1 MLALITSYKNIL
13 MLLNKNC
20 NYLSYNY
27 IILKL
32 TLLIIVMA
40 KHFEFLIVTLFS
52 FFLTYGLLAENTEY
66 SFNEEHINLA
76 NEIIK
81 ILENH
86 HFTKKKYISVKPE
99 ALNSFLDR
107 LDPSR
112 SIFLEKEI
120 TDFTDDD
127 LNPEINDQ
135 NASLEKAFKIF
146 GLYRSRYSERYQLQ
160 KRLLSEIEN
169 LDLRQ
174 NRKILKDRSESKRE
188 ETTEDLKVLWE
199 DLLINDVIQLNL
211 NGNDLNETGIKLTK
225 RIDNQFNFFERT
237 TSDDV
242 VDLYINSIALS
253 YGPHTTYMSPKR
265 TEDFDID
272 MSLSLEG
279 IGALLSTDG
288 LYTTIS
294 SLVPGGPAEKSDKLK
309 PNDRIVGVA
318 QETEDEVTDVI
329 GWRIDDV
336 VQLIRG
342 PKDTEVKLEI
352 IPSTSLDESQTK
364 IITLTRNV
372 VKLEDQAAEKRI
384 INIKNADSEIK
395 LGVVELPAFY
405 MDFNAYQNREYDFRS
420 SSKDVKNLIRTMKD
434 NDIDGLIIDLR
445 NNGGGSLLEAN
456 ALAQLFLGAGPKVQV
471 KTSSGSIHGL
481 GERRG
486 FQFYDGPL
494 AILVNRFSASASEI
508 LAGAIQDYERGLIL
522 GTDTFGKGT
531 VQRVQSLSLGQIK
544 FTESKFYRVSGKSTQ
559 NKGIS
564 PDIYLPSPIDTEEIG
579 ENKLPGALEYDSI
592 ARTKVRDF
600 NRIIASTDLLTSEHV
615 ERINKSVLFQHLE
628 KMKTWRKIQQ
638 DEKYLDLNIDKRRA
652 SKENAE
658 AELLVMENDF
668 RKKIGLNTFESYQA
682 FLDREEAEEEP
693 DIDEEILLEAANVL
707 SDFIKYS
714 YKPVVSMNKRGKN

>member
-1 MLALITSYKNIL
+1 MTRLIKF
-13 MLLNKNC
+13 LLLLFC
-20 NYLSYNY
+20 SQLLLS
-27 IILKL
+27 
-32 TLLIIVMA
+32 
-40 KHFEFLIVTLFS
+40 
-52 FFLTYGLLAENTEY
+52 GLLAETEEY
-66 SFNEEHINLA
+66 FFNDDHVKLT
-76 NEIIK
+76 NEIIE
-81 ILENH
+81 ILEKH
-86 HFTKKKYISVKPE
+86 HFTKKKYLSIKTE
-99 ALNSFLDR
+99 ALDSFLDR

-112 SIFLEKEI
+112 SVFLEKEVNS
-120 TDFTDDD
+120 FAAND
-127 LNPEINDQ
+127 LNAEINDQ
-135 NASLEKAFKIF
+135 HASLEQAFKIF
-146 GLYRSRYSERYQLQ
+146 ELYRSRYVERYQLQ
-160 KRLLSEIEN
+160 KSLLSEIET

-174 NRKILKDRSESKRE
+174 NRKILKDRTESDRK
-188 ETTEDLKVLWE
+188 ETIEDLERLWE

-211 NGNDLNETGIKLTK
+211 SGNDLNETKNKLTK

-237 TSDDV
+237 KSEDV
-242 VDLYINSIALS
+242 IDLYINSIALT

-279 IGALLSTDG
+279 IGALLSNDG

-294 SLVPGGPAEKSDKLK
+294 SLVPGGPAEKSNKLK

-318 QETEDEVTDVI
+318 QETEDVITDVI

-342 PKDTEVKLEI
+342 PKNTEVKLEV
-352 IPSTSLDESQTK
+352 IPATSLDESQTK
-364 IITLTRNV
+364 IITLTRNFI
-372 VKLEDQAAEKRI
+372 KLEDQAAQKRI
-384 INIKNADSEIK
+384 INIKKSDSEYK

-405 MDFNAYQNREYDFRS
+405 MDFDAYQKREYDFRS
-420 SSKDVKNLIRTMKD
+420 SSKDVKDLIRAMKN

-456 ALAQLFLGAGPKVQV
+456 ALAHLFLGAGTKVQV

-531 VQRVQSLSLGQIK
+531 VQRVQALSSGQIK

-559 NKGIS
+559 SKGIS
-564 PDIYLPSPIDTEEIG
+564 PDIYLPSPINTEEFG

-592 ARTKVRDF
+592 AKTRVRDF
-600 NRIIASTDLLTSEHV
+600 NRLNTSTSLLSSEHEV
-615 ERINKSVLFQHLE
+615 RVNDSVLFKHHKKL
-628 KMKTWRKIQQ
+628 KAWRKAQQ
-638 DEKYLDLNIDKRRA
+638 EEKFLELNIDNRKTE
-652 SKENAE
+652 KENKE
-658 AELLVMENDF
+658 AELLTMENDL
-668 RKKIGLNTFESYQA
+668 RKEIGLNTFESYQA
-682 FLDREEAEEEP
+682 FLDREEIKEEP
-693 DIDEEILLEAANVL
+693 DIDEEILLEAANIL
-707 SDFIKYS
+707 SDFIEYS
-714 YKPVVSMNKRGKN
+714 YKPVISMNKAG

>member
-1 MLALITSYKNIL
+1 MTR
-13 MLLNKNC
+13 C
-20 NYLSYNY
+20 
-27 IILKL
+27 
-32 TLLIIVMA
+32 
-40 KHFEFLIVTLFS
+40 FEFLIVTLFS
-52 FFLTYGLLAENTEY
+52 FILSYGLLAENTEY
-66 SFNEEHINLA
+66 SFNEEHVKLT

-81 ILENH
+81 ILENY
-86 HFTKKKYISVKPE
+86 HFTKKKYISIKQE
-99 ALNSFLDR
+99 ALKSFLDR

-120 TDFTDDD
+120 NEFTDDVLD
-127 LNPEINDQ
+127 PEINDQ

-146 GLYRSRYSERYQLQ
+146 GVYRSRYIERYQFQ
-160 KRLLSEIEN
+160 KRLLSEIDN

-174 NRKILKDRSESKRE
+174 NRKVLKDRSESRRK
-188 ETTEDLKVLWE
+188 ETTEDLKLLWE

-237 TSDDV
+237 TSEDV
-242 VDLYINSIALS
+242 IDLYINSIALS
-253 YGPHTTYMSPKR
+253 YGPHTSYMSPKR

-318 QETEDEVTDVI
+318 QEKEDEITDVV

-364 IITLTRNV
+364 IVTLTRNV

-384 INIKNADSEIK
+384 INIKNANSEIK

-405 MDFNAYQNREYDFRS
+405 MDFNAYENREYDFRS
-420 SSKDVKNLIRTMKD
+420 SSKDVKNLIITMKD

-508 LAGAIQDYERGLIL
+508 VAGAIQDYERGLIL

-592 ARTKVRDF
+592 AKTKVRDF
-600 NRIIASTDLLTSEHV
+600 NRIIASTDLLTSKHV

-628 KMKTWRKIQQ
+628 KMKTWRKMQQ
-638 DEKYLDLNIDKRRA
+638 DEKYLDLNIDNRRA

-658 AELLVMENDF
+658 AELLAMENNF

-693 DIDEEILLEAANVL
+693 DIDDEILLEAANVL

-714 YKPVVSMNKRGKN
+714 YKPVVSMSKTG

>member
-1 MLALITSYKNIL
+1 M
-13 MLLNKNC
+13 
-20 NYLSYNY
+20 
-27 IILKL
+27 
-32 TLLIIVMA
+32 
-40 KHFEFLIVTLFS
+40 
-52 FFLTYGLLAENTEY
+52 
-66 SFNEEHINLA
+66 
-76 NEIIK
+76 
-81 ILENH
+81 
-86 HFTKKKYISVKPE
+86 
-99 ALNSFLDR
+99 NSFLDR

-120 TDFTDDD
+120 TDFTDDGLD
-127 LNPEINDQ
+127 PEINDQ

-174 NRKILKDRSESKRE
+174 NRKILKDRSESKRK
-188 ETTEDLKVLWE
+188 ETIEDLKVLWE
-199 DLLINDVIQLNL
+199 DLLVNDVIQLNL

-420 SSKDVKNLIRTMKD
+420 SSKDVKKLIRTMKD

-592 ARTKVRDF
+592 AKTKVRDF

-714 YKPVVSMNKRGKN
+714 YKPVVSMNKTG

>member
-1 MLALITSYKNIL
+1 MTRLIKF
-13 MLLNKNC
+13 LLLLFC
-20 NYLSYNY
+20 SQLLLS
-27 IILKL
+27 
-32 TLLIIVMA
+32 
-40 KHFEFLIVTLFS
+40 
-52 FFLTYGLLAENTEY
+52 GLLAETEEY
-66 SFNEEHINLA
+66 FFNDDHVKLT
-76 NEIIK
+76 NEIIE
-81 ILENH
+81 ILEKH
-86 HFTKKKYISVKPE
+86 HFTKKKYLSIKTE
-99 ALNSFLDR
+99 ALDSFLDR

-112 SIFLEKEI
+112 SVFLEKEVNS
-120 TDFTDDD
+120 FAAND
-127 LNPEINDQ
+127 LNAEINDQ
-135 NASLEKAFKIF
+135 HASLEQAFKIF
-146 GLYRSRYSERYQLQ
+146 ELYRSRYVERYQLQ
-160 KRLLSEIEN
+160 KSLLSEIET

-174 NRKILKDRSESKRE
+174 NRKILKDRTESDRK
-188 ETTEDLKVLWE
+188 ETIEDLKRLWE

-211 NGNDLNETGIKLTK
+211 SGNDLNETKNKLTK

-237 TSDDV
+237 KSEDV
-242 VDLYINSIALS
+242 IDLYINSIALT

-279 IGALLSTDG
+279 IGALLSNDG
-288 LYTTIS
+288 LYTTIA
-294 SLVPGGPAEKSDKLK
+294 SLVPGGPAEKSNKLK

-318 QETEDEVTDVI
+318 QETEDVITDVI

-342 PKDTEVKLEI
+342 PKNTEVKLEV
-352 IPSTSLDESQTK
+352 IPATSLDESQTK
-364 IITLTRNV
+364 IITLTRNF
-372 VKLEDQAAEKRI
+372 VKLEDQAAQKRI
-384 INIKNADSEIK
+384 INIKKSDSEYK

-405 MDFNAYQNREYDFRS
+405 MDFDAYQRREYDFRS
-420 SSKDVKNLIRTMKD
+420 SSKDVKDLIRGMKN

-456 ALAQLFLGAGPKVQV
+456 ALAHLFLGAGTKVQV

-531 VQRVQSLSLGQIK
+531 VQRVQALSSGQIK

-559 NKGIS
+559 SKGIS
-564 PDIYLPSPIDTEEIG
+564 PDIYLPSPINTEEFG

-592 ARTKVRDF
+592 AKTRVRDF
-600 NRIIASTDLLTSEHV
+600 NRLNTSTSLLSSEHEV
-615 ERINKSVLFQHLE
+615 RVNNSVLFKHHKKL
-628 KMKTWRKIQQ
+628 KAWRKAQQ
-638 DEKYLDLNIDKRRA
+638 EEKFLELNIDNRKTE
-652 SKENAE
+652 KENKE
-658 AELLVMENDF
+658 SELLTMENDL

-682 FLDREEAEEEP
+682 FLDREEIKEEP
-693 DIDEEILLEAANVL
+693 DIDEEILLEAANIL
-707 SDFIKYS
+707 SDFIEYS
-714 YKPVVSMNKRGKN
+714 YKPVISMNKAG

>member
-1 MLALITSYKNIL
+1 MTRLIKF
-13 MLLNKNC
+13 LLLLFC
-20 NYLSYNY
+20 SQLLLS
-27 IILKL
+27 
-32 TLLIIVMA
+32 
-40 KHFEFLIVTLFS
+40 
-52 FFLTYGLLAENTEY
+52 GLLAETEEY
-66 SFNEEHINLA
+66 FFNDDHVKLT
-76 NEIIK
+76 NEIIE
-81 ILENH
+81 ILEKH
-86 HFTKKKYISVKPE
+86 HFTKKKYLSIKTE
-99 ALNSFLDR
+99 ALDSFLDR

-112 SIFLEKEI
+112 SVFLEKEVNS
-120 TDFTDDD
+120 FAAND
-127 LNPEINDQ
+127 LNAEINDQ
-135 NASLEKAFKIF
+135 HASLEQAFKIF
-146 GLYRSRYSERYQLQ
+146 ELYRSRYVERYQLQ
-160 KRLLSEIEN
+160 KSLLSEIET

-174 NRKILKDRSESKRE
+174 NRKILKDRTESDRK
-188 ETTEDLKVLWE
+188 ETIEDLKRLWE

-211 NGNDLNETGIKLTK
+211 SGNDLNETKNKLTK

-237 TSDDV
+237 KSEDV
-242 VDLYINSIALS
+242 IDLYINSIALT

-279 IGALLSTDG
+279 IGALLSNDG

-294 SLVPGGPAEKSDKLK
+294 SLVPGGPAEKSNKLK

-318 QETEDEVTDVI
+318 QETEDVITDVI

-342 PKDTEVKLEI
+342 PKNTEVKLEV
-352 IPSTSLDESQTK
+352 IPATSLDESQTK
-364 IITLTRNV
+364 IITLTRNFI
-372 VKLEDQAAEKRI
+372 KLEDQAAQKRI
-384 INIKNADSEIK
+384 INIKKSDSEYK

-405 MDFNAYQNREYDFRS
+405 MDFDAYQRREYDFRS
-420 SSKDVKNLIRTMKD
+420 SSKDVKDLIRGMKN

-456 ALAQLFLGAGPKVQV
+456 ALAHLFLGAGTKVQV

-531 VQRVQSLSLGQIK
+531 VQRVQALSSGQIK

-559 NKGIS
+559 SKGIS
-564 PDIYLPSPIDTEEIG
+564 PDIYLPSPINTEEFG

-592 ARTKVRDF
+592 AKTRVRDF
-600 NRIIASTDLLTSEHV
+600 NRLNTSTSLLSSEHEIRV
-615 ERINKSVLFQHLE
+615 NDSVLFKHHKKL
-628 KMKTWRKIQQ
+628 KAWRKAQQ
-638 DEKYLDLNIDKRRA
+638 EEKFLELNIDNRKTE
-652 SKENAE
+652 KENKE
-658 AELLVMENDF
+658 SELLTMENDL

-682 FLDREEAEEEP
+682 FLDREEIKEEP
-693 DIDEEILLEAANVL
+693 DIDEEILLEAANIL
-707 SDFIKYS
+707 SDFIEYS
-714 YKPVVSMNKRGKN
+714 YKPVISMNKAG

>member
-1 MLALITSYKNIL
+1 MTRLIKF
-13 MLLNKNC
+13 LLLLC
-20 NYLSYNY
+20 CSQLLLS
-27 IILKL
+27 
-32 TLLIIVMA
+32 
-40 KHFEFLIVTLFS
+40 
-52 FFLTYGLLAENTEY
+52 GLLAETEEY
-66 SFNEEHINLA
+66 VFNDDHVKLT
-76 NEIIK
+76 NEIIE
-81 ILENH
+81 ILEKH
-86 HFTKKKYISVKPE
+86 HFTKKKYLSIKTE

-112 SIFLEKEI
+112 SVFLEKEVNSFA
-120 TDFTDDD
+120 TKD
-127 LNPEINDQ
+127 LDAEINDQ
-135 NASLEKAFKIF
+135 HASLEQAFKIF
-146 GLYRSRYSERYQLQ
+146 ELYRSRYLERYQLQ
-160 KRLLSEIEN
+160 KSLLSEIET

-174 NRKILKDRSESKRE
+174 NRKILKDRTESDRK
-188 ETTEDLKVLWE
+188 ETIEDLMRLWE

-211 NGNDLNETGIKLTK
+211 SGNDLNETKNKLTK

-237 TSDDV
+237 KSEDV
-242 VDLYINSIALS
+242 IDLYINSIALT

-279 IGALLSTDG
+279 IGALLSNDG
-288 LYTTIS
+288 LYTTIA
-294 SLVPGGPAEKSDKLK
+294 SLVPGGPAEKSNKLK

-318 QETEDEVTDVI
+318 QETEDVITDVI

-342 PKDTEVKLEI
+342 PKNTEVKLEV
-352 IPSTSLDESQTK
+352 IPATSLDETQTK
-364 IITLTRNV
+364 IITLTRNF
-372 VKLEDQAAEKRI
+372 VKLEDQAAQKRI
-384 INIKNADSEIK
+384 INIKKSDSEYK

-405 MDFNAYQNREYDFRS
+405 MDFDAYQKREYDFKS
-420 SSKDVKNLIRTMKD
+420 SSKDVKDLIRAMKN

-456 ALAQLFLGAGPKVQV
+456 ALAHLFLGAGTKVQV

-531 VQRVQSLSLGQIK
+531 VQRVQTLSSGQIK

-559 NKGIS
+559 SKGIS
-564 PDIYLPSPIDTEEIG
+564 PDIYLPSPINTEEFG

-592 ARTKVRDF
+592 AKTRVRDF
-600 NRIIASTDLLTSEHV
+600 NRLNTSTSLLSSEHEV
-615 ERINKSVLFQHLE
+615 RVNDSVLFKHHKKL
-628 KMKTWRKIQQ
+628 KAWRKAQQ
-638 DEKYLDLNIDKRRA
+638 EEKFLELNIDNRKTE
-652 SKENAE
+652 KEKKE
-658 AELLVMENDF
+658 AELLTMENDL
-668 RKKIGLNTFESYQA
+668 RKEIGLNTFESYQA
-682 FLDREEAEEEP
+682 FLDREELKEEP
-693 DIDEEILLEAANVL
+693 DIDEEILLEAANIL
-707 SDFIKYS
+707 SDFIEFS
-714 YKPVVSMNKRGKN
+714 YKPVISMNKTG

>member
-1 MLALITSYKNIL
+1 MTRRFK
-13 MLLNKNC
+13 
-20 NYLSYNY
+20 
-27 IILKL
+27 
-32 TLLIIVMA
+32 
-40 KHFEFLIVTLFS
+40 FLIAILSSLFLS
-52 FFLTYGLLAENTEY
+52 YGLLAENTEY
-66 SFNEEHINLA
+66 SFNDEHIKLA
-76 NEIIK
+76 NEIIE

-86 HFTKKKYISVKPE
+86 HFTKKKYVSIKPE
-99 ALNSFLDR
+99 ALDSFLDR

-112 SIFLEKEI
+112 SIFLEQ
-120 TDFTDDD
+120 
-127 LNPEINDQ
+127 EINDFSDDLDPVINDQ
-135 NASLEKAFKIF
+135 SASLEKAFNIF
-146 GLYRSRYSERYQLQ
+146 GLYRSRYSERYHLQ
-160 KRLLSEIEN
+160 KSLLSEIEN

-174 NRKILKDRSESKRE
+174 NRKILKDRSESKRK

-318 QETEDEVTDVI
+318 QETEDEITDVI

-342 PKDTEVKLEI
+342 PKDTEVKLEV

-384 INIKNADSEIK
+384 INIKNADSEFK

-405 MDFNAYQNREYDFRS
+405 MDFNAYQRREYDFRS
-420 SSKDVKNLIRTMKD
+420 SSKDVKNLIRTMKN

-508 LAGAIQDYERGLIL
+508 LAGAIQDYERGLVL

-592 ARTKVRDF
+592 AKTKVRDF
-600 NRIIASTDLLTSEHV
+600 NRIIASTDLLTSEHA
-615 ERINKSVLFQHLE
+615 ERINKSGLFKHLE

-638 DEKYLDLNIDKRRA
+638 DEKYLDLNIDNRRA

-658 AELLVMENDF
+658 AELLAMENDF

-693 DIDEEILLEAANVL
+693 DIEEEILLEAANVL

-714 YKPVVSMNKRGKN
+714 YKPVISLSKTG

>member
-1 MLALITSYKNIL
+1 MTRLIKY
-13 MLLNKNC
+13 LLLLC
-20 NYLSYNY
+20 CSQLLLS
-27 IILKL
+27 
-32 TLLIIVMA
+32 
-40 KHFEFLIVTLFS
+40 
-52 FFLTYGLLAENTEY
+52 GLLAETEEY
-66 SFNEEHINLA
+66 VFNDDHVKLT
-76 NEIIK
+76 NEIIE
-81 ILENH
+81 ILEKH
-86 HFTKKKYISVKPE
+86 HFTKKKYLSIKTE

-112 SIFLEKEI
+112 SVFLEKEVNSFA
-120 TDFTDDD
+120 TKD
-127 LNPEINDQ
+127 LEAEINDQ
-135 NASLEKAFKIF
+135 HASLEQAFKIF
-146 GLYRSRYSERYQLQ
+146 ELYRSRYVERYQLQ
-160 KRLLSEIEN
+160 KSLLSEIET

-174 NRKILKDRSESKRE
+174 NRKILKDRTESDRK
-188 ETTEDLKVLWE
+188 ETIEDLMRLWE

-211 NGNDLNETGIKLTK
+211 SGNDLNETKNKLTK

-237 TSDDV
+237 KSEDV
-242 VDLYINSIALS
+242 IGLYINSIALT

-279 IGALLSTDG
+279 IGALLSNDG

-294 SLVPGGPAEKSDKLK
+294 SLIPGGPAEKSNKLK

-318 QETEDEVTDVI
+318 QETEDVITDVI

-342 PKDTEVKLEI
+342 PKNTEVKLEV
-352 IPSTSLDESQTK
+352 IPATSLDETQTK
-364 IITLTRNV
+364 IITLTRNF
-372 VKLEDQAAEKRI
+372 VKLEDQAAQKRI
-384 INIKNADSEIK
+384 INIKKSDSEYK

-405 MDFNAYQNREYDFRS
+405 MDFDAYQKREYDFKS
-420 SSKDVKNLIRTMKD
+420 SSKDVKDLIRAMKN

-456 ALAQLFLGAGPKVQV
+456 ALAHLFLGAGTKVQV

-531 VQRVQSLSLGQIK
+531 VQRVQTLSSGQIK

-559 NKGIS
+559 SKGIS
-564 PDIYLPSPIDTEEIG
+564 PDIYLPSPINTEEFG

-592 ARTKVRDF
+592 AKTRVRDF
-600 NRIIASTDLLTSEHV
+600 NRLNTSTSLLSSEH
-615 ERINKSVLFQHLE
+615 EIRINDSVLFKHHKKL
-628 KMKTWRKIQQ
+628 KAWRKAQQ
-638 DEKYLDLNIDKRRA
+638 EEKFLELNIDNRKTE
-652 SKENAE
+652 KENKE
-658 AELLVMENDF
+658 AELLTMENDL
-668 RKKIGLNTFESYQA
+668 RKEIGLNTFESYQA
-682 FLDREEAEEEP
+682 FLDREELKEEP
-693 DIDEEILLEAANVL
+693 DIDEEILLEAANIL
-707 SDFIKYS
+707 SDFIEFS
-714 YKPVVSMNKRGKN
+714 YKPVISMNKTG

>member
-1 MLALITSYKNIL
+1 MTRLIKF
-13 MLLNKNC
+13 LLLLFC
-20 NYLSYNY
+20 SQLLLS
-27 IILKL
+27 
-32 TLLIIVMA
+32 
-40 KHFEFLIVTLFS
+40 
-52 FFLTYGLLAENTEY
+52 GLLAETEEY
-66 SFNEEHINLA
+66 VFNDDHVKLT
-76 NEIIK
+76 NEIIE
-81 ILENH
+81 ILEKH
-86 HFTKKKYISVKPE
+86 HFTKKKYLSIKTE
-99 ALNSFLDR
+99 ALDSFLDR

-112 SIFLEKEI
+112 SVFLEKEVNS
-120 TDFTDDD
+120 FAAND
-127 LNPEINDQ
+127 LDTEINDQ
-135 NASLEKAFKIF
+135 HASLEQAFKIF
-146 GLYRSRYSERYQLQ
+146 ELYRSRYVERYQLQ
-160 KRLLSEIEN
+160 KSLLSEIET

-174 NRKILKDRSESKRE
+174 NRKILKDRAESDRK
-188 ETTEDLKVLWE
+188 ETIEDLERLWE

-211 NGNDLNETGIKLTK
+211 SGNDLNETKNKLTK

-237 TSDDV
+237 KSEDV
-242 VDLYINSIALS
+242 IDLYINSIALTF
-253 YGPHTTYMSPKR
+253 GPHTTYMSPKR

-279 IGALLSTDG
+279 IGALLSNDG

-294 SLVPGGPAEKSDKLK
+294 SLVPGGPAEKSNKLK

-318 QETEDEVTDVI
+318 QETEDVITDVI

-342 PKDTEVKLEI
+342 PKNTEVKLEV
-352 IPSTSLDESQTK
+352 IPATSLDESQTK
-364 IITLTRNV
+364 IITLTRNFI
-372 VKLEDQAAEKRI
+372 KLEDQAAQKRI
-384 INIKNADSEIK
+384 INIKKSDSEYK

-405 MDFNAYQNREYDFRS
+405 MDFDAYQRREYDFRS
-420 SSKDVKNLIRTMKD
+420 SSKDVKDLIRGMKN

-456 ALAQLFLGAGPKVQV
+456 ALAHLFLGAGTKVQV

-531 VQRVQSLSLGQIK
+531 VQRVQALSSGQIK

-559 NKGIS
+559 SKGIS
-564 PDIYLPSPIDTEEIG
+564 PDIYLPSPINTEEFG

-592 ARTKVRDF
+592 AETRVRDF
-600 NRIIASTDLLTSEHV
+600 NRLNTSTSLLSSEHEV
-615 ERINKSVLFQHLE
+615 RVNDSVLFKHHKKL
-628 KMKTWRKIQQ
+628 KAWRKTQQ
-638 DEKYLDLNIDKRRA
+638 EEKYLVLDLEIRKA
-652 SKENAE
+652 KKENTE
-658 AELLVMENDF
+658 AELLTMENDL

-682 FLDREEAEEEP
+682 FLDREEIKEEP
-693 DIDEEILLEAANVL
+693 DIDEEILLEAANIL

-714 YKPVVSMNKRGKN
+714 YKPVISMNKAG

>member
-1 MLALITSYKNIL
+1 MTRRFK
-13 MLLNKNC
+13 
-20 NYLSYNY
+20 
-27 IILKL
+27 
-32 TLLIIVMA
+32 
-40 KHFEFLIVTLFS
+40 FLIAILSSLFLS
-52 FFLTYGLLAENTEY
+52 YGLLAENTEY
-66 SFNEEHINLA
+66 SFNDEHIKLA
-76 NEIIK
+76 NEIIE

-86 HFTKKKYISVKPE
+86 HFTKKKYVSIKPE
-99 ALNSFLDR
+99 ALDSFLDR

-112 SIFLEKEI
+112 SIFLEQ
-120 TDFTDDD
+120 
-127 LNPEINDQ
+127 EINDFSDDLDPAINDQ
-135 NASLEKAFKIF
+135 SASLDKAFNIF
-146 GLYRSRYSERYQLQ
+146 GLYRSRYSERYHLQ
-160 KRLLSEIEN
+160 KSLLSKIEN

-174 NRKILKDRSESKRE
+174 NRKILKDRSESKRK
-188 ETTEDLKVLWE
+188 ETAEDLKVLWE

-318 QETEDEVTDVI
+318 QETEDEITDVI

-342 PKDTEVKLEI
+342 PKDTEVKLEV

-384 INIKNADSEIK
+384 INIKNADSEFK

-405 MDFNAYQNREYDFRS
+405 MDFNAYQRREYDFRS
-420 SSKDVKNLIRTMKD
+420 SSKDVKNLIRTMKN

-508 LAGAIQDYERGLIL
+508 LAGAIQDYERGLVL

-592 ARTKVRDF
+592 AKTKVRDF
-600 NRIIASTDLLTSEHV
+600 NRIIASTDLLTSEHA
-615 ERINKSVLFQHLE
+615 ERINKSGLFKHLE

-638 DEKYLDLNIDKRRA
+638 DEKYLDLNIDNRRA

-658 AELLVMENDF
+658 AELLAMENDF

-693 DIDEEILLEAANVL
+693 DIEEEILLEAANVL

-714 YKPVVSMNKRGKN
+714 YKPVISLSKTG

>member
-1 MLALITSYKNIL
+1 MTRLIKF
-13 MLLNKNC
+13 LLLLFC
-20 NYLSYNY
+20 SQLLLS
-27 IILKL
+27 
-32 TLLIIVMA
+32 
-40 KHFEFLIVTLFS
+40 
-52 FFLTYGLLAENTEY
+52 GLLAETEEY
-66 SFNEEHINLA
+66 VFNDDHVKLT
-76 NEIIK
+76 NEIIE
-81 ILENH
+81 ILEKH
-86 HFTKKKYISVKPE
+86 HFTKKKYLSIKTE
-99 ALNSFLDR
+99 ALDSFLDR

-112 SIFLEKEI
+112 SVFLEKEVNS
-120 TDFTDDD
+120 FAAND
-127 LNPEINDQ
+127 LDTEINDQ
-135 NASLEKAFKIF
+135 HASLEQAFKIF
-146 GLYRSRYSERYQLQ
+146 ELYRSRYVERYQLQ
-160 KRLLSEIEN
+160 KSLLSEIET

-174 NRKILKDRSESKRE
+174 NRKILKDRAESDRK
-188 ETTEDLKVLWE
+188 ETIEDLERLWE

-211 NGNDLNETGIKLTK
+211 SGNDLNETKNKLTK

-237 TSDDV
+237 KSEDV
-242 VDLYINSIALS
+242 IDLYINSIALTF
-253 YGPHTTYMSPKR
+253 GPHTTYMSPKR

-279 IGALLSTDG
+279 IGALLSNDG

-294 SLVPGGPAEKSDKLK
+294 SLVPGGPAEKSNKLK

-318 QETEDEVTDVI
+318 QETEDVITDVI

-342 PKDTEVKLEI
+342 PKNTEVKLEV
-352 IPSTSLDESQTK
+352 IPATSLDESQTK
-364 IITLTRNV
+364 IITLTRNF
-372 VKLEDQAAEKRI
+372 VKLEDQAAQKRI
-384 INIKNADSEIK
+384 INIKKSDSEYK

-405 MDFNAYQNREYDFRS
+405 MDFDAYQRREYDFRS
-420 SSKDVKNLIRTMKD
+420 SSKDVKDLIRGMKN

-456 ALAQLFLGAGPKVQV
+456 ALAHLFLGAGTKVQV

-531 VQRVQSLSLGQIK
+531 VQRVQALSSGQIK

-559 NKGIS
+559 SKGIS
-564 PDIYLPSPIDTEEIG
+564 PDIYLPSPINTEEFG

-592 ARTKVRDF
+592 AETRVRDF
-600 NRIIASTDLLTSEHV
+600 NRLNTSTSLLSSEHEIRV
-615 ERINKSVLFQHLE
+615 NDSLLFKHHKKL
-628 KMKTWRKIQQ
+628 KAWRKTKQE
-638 DEKYLDLNIDKRRA
+638 EKYLVLDLEIRKA
-652 SKENAE
+652 KKENTE
-658 AELLVMENDF
+658 AELLTMENDL

-682 FLDREEAEEEP
+682 FLDREEIKEEP
-693 DIDEEILLEAANVL
+693 DIDEEILLEAANIL

-714 YKPVVSMNKRGKN
+714 YKPVISMNKAG

>member
-1 MLALITSYKNIL
+1 MKRRF
-13 MLLNKNC
+13 K
-20 NYLSYNY
+20 
-27 IILKL
+27 
-32 TLLIIVMA
+32 
-40 KHFEFLIVTLFS
+40 FLIAILSSLFLS
-52 FFLTYGLLAENTEY
+52 YGLLAENTEY
-66 SFNEEHINLA
+66 SFNDEHIKLA
-76 NEIIK
+76 NEIIE

-86 HFTKKKYISVKPE
+86 HFTKKKYVSIKPE
-99 ALNSFLDR
+99 ALDSFLDR

-112 SIFLEKEI
+112 SIFLEQ
-120 TDFTDDD
+120 
-127 LNPEINDQ
+127 EINDFSDDLDPAINDQ
-135 NASLEKAFKIF
+135 SASLDKAFNIF
-146 GLYRSRYSERYQLQ
+146 GLYRSRYSERYHLQ
-160 KRLLSEIEN
+160 KSLLSEIEN

-174 NRKILKDRSESKRE
+174 NRKILKDRSESKRK
-188 ETTEDLKVLWE
+188 ETAEDLKVLWE

-318 QETEDEVTDVI
+318 QETEDEITDVI

-342 PKDTEVKLEI
+342 PKDTEVKLEV

-384 INIKNADSEIK
+384 INIKNADSEFK

-405 MDFNAYQNREYDFRS
+405 MDFNAYQRREYDFRS
-420 SSKDVKNLIRTMKD
+420 SSKDVKNLIRTMKN

-508 LAGAIQDYERGLIL
+508 LAGAIQDYERGLVL

-592 ARTKVRDF
+592 AKTKVRDF
-600 NRIIASTDLLTSEHV
+600 NRIIASTDLLTSEHA
-615 ERINKSVLFQHLE
+615 ERINKSGLFKHLE

-638 DEKYLDLNIDKRRA
+638 DEKYLDLNIDNRRA

-658 AELLVMENDF
+658 AELLAMENDF

-693 DIDEEILLEAANVL
+693 DIEEEILLEAANVL

-714 YKPVVSMNKRGKN
+714 YKPVISLSKTG

>member
-1 MLALITSYKNIL
+1 MTRLIKY
-13 MLLNKNC
+13 LLLLC
-20 NYLSYNY
+20 CSQLLLS
-27 IILKL
+27 
-32 TLLIIVMA
+32 
-40 KHFEFLIVTLFS
+40 
-52 FFLTYGLLAENTEY
+52 GLLAETEEY
-66 SFNEEHINLA
+66 VFNDDHVKLT
-76 NEIIK
+76 NEIIE
-81 ILENH
+81 ILEKH
-86 HFTKKKYISVKPE
+86 HFTKKKYLSIKTE

-112 SIFLEKEI
+112 SVFLEKEVNSFA
-120 TDFTDDD
+120 TKD
-127 LNPEINDQ
+127 LEAEINDQ
-135 NASLEKAFKIF
+135 HASLEQAFKIF
-146 GLYRSRYSERYQLQ
+146 ELYRSRYLERYQLQ
-160 KRLLSEIEN
+160 KSLLSEIET

-174 NRKILKDRSESKRE
+174 NRKILKDRTESDRK
-188 ETTEDLKVLWE
+188 ETIEDLMRLWE

-211 NGNDLNETGIKLTK
+211 SGNDLNETKNKLTK

-237 TSDDV
+237 KSEDV
-242 VDLYINSIALS
+242 IDLYINSIALT

-279 IGALLSTDG
+279 IGALLSNDG
-288 LYTTIS
+288 LYTTIA
-294 SLVPGGPAEKSDKLK
+294 SLVPGGPAEKSNKLK

-318 QETEDEVTDVI
+318 QETEDVITDVI

-342 PKDTEVKLEI
+342 PKNTEVKLEV
-352 IPSTSLDESQTK
+352 IPATSLDETQTK
-364 IITLTRNV
+364 IITLTRNF
-372 VKLEDQAAEKRI
+372 VKLEDQAAQKRI
-384 INIKNADSEIK
+384 INIKKSDSEYK

-405 MDFNAYQNREYDFRS
+405 MDFDAYQKREYDFKS
-420 SSKDVKNLIRTMKD
+420 SSKDVKDLIRAMKN

-456 ALAQLFLGAGPKVQV
+456 ALAHLFLGAGTKVQV

-531 VQRVQSLSLGQIK
+531 VQRVQTLSSGQIK

-559 NKGIS
+559 SKGIS
-564 PDIYLPSPIDTEEIG
+564 PDIYLPSPINTEEFG

-592 ARTKVRDF
+592 AKTRVRDF
-600 NRIIASTDLLTSEHV
+600 NRLNTSTSLLSSEHEIRV
-615 ERINKSVLFQHLE
+615 NDSVLFKHHKKL
-628 KMKTWRKIQQ
+628 KAWRKAQQ
-638 DEKYLDLNIDKRRA
+638 EEKFLELNIDNRKTD
-652 SKENAE
+652 KENKE
-658 AELLVMENDF
+658 AELLTMENDL
-668 RKKIGLNTFESYQA
+668 RKEIGLNTFESYQA
-682 FLDREEAEEEP
+682 FLDREELKEEP
-693 DIDEEILLEAANVL
+693 DIDEEILLEAANIL
-707 SDFIKYS
+707 SDFIEFS
-714 YKPVVSMNKRGKN
+714 YKPVISMNKTG

>member
-1 MLALITSYKNIL
+1 MTRLIKF
-13 MLLNKNC
+13 LLLLC
-20 NYLSYNY
+20 CSQLLLS
-27 IILKL
+27 
-32 TLLIIVMA
+32 
-40 KHFEFLIVTLFS
+40 
-52 FFLTYGLLAENTEY
+52 GLLAETEEY
-66 SFNEEHINLA
+66 VFNDDHVKLT
-76 NEIIK
+76 NEIIE
-81 ILENH
+81 ILEKH
-86 HFTKKKYISVKPE
+86 HFTKKKYLSIKTE

-112 SIFLEKEI
+112 SVFLEKEVNS
-120 TDFTDDD
+120 FAAND
-127 LNPEINDQ
+127 LNAEINDQ
-135 NASLEKAFKIF
+135 HASLEQAFKIF
-146 GLYRSRYSERYQLQ
+146 ELYRSRYVERYQLQ
-160 KRLLSEIEN
+160 KSLLSEIET

-174 NRKILKDRSESKRE
+174 NRKILKDRTESDRK
-188 ETTEDLKVLWE
+188 ETIEDLKRLWE

-211 NGNDLNETGIKLTK
+211 SGNDLNETKNKLTK

-237 TSDDV
+237 KSEDV
-242 VDLYINSIALS
+242 IDLYINSIALT

-279 IGALLSTDG
+279 IGALLSNDG
-288 LYTTIS
+288 LYTTIA
-294 SLVPGGPAEKSDKLK
+294 SLVPGGPAEKSNKLK

-318 QETEDEVTDVI
+318 QETEDVITDVI

-342 PKDTEVKLEI
+342 PKNTEVKLEV
-352 IPSTSLDESQTK
+352 IPATSLDETQTK
-364 IITLTRNV
+364 IITLTRNF
-372 VKLEDQAAEKRI
+372 VKLEDQAAQKRI
-384 INIKNADSEIK
+384 INIKKSDSEYK

-405 MDFNAYQNREYDFRS
+405 MDFDAYQKREYDFKS
-420 SSKDVKNLIRTMKD
+420 SSKDVKDLIRGMKN

-456 ALAQLFLGAGPKVQV
+456 ALAHLFLGAGTKVQV

-531 VQRVQSLSLGQIK
+531 VQRVQTLSSGQIK

-559 NKGIS
+559 SKGIS
-564 PDIYLPSPIDTEEIG
+564 PDIYLPSPINTEEFG

-592 ARTKVRDF
+592 AKTRVRDF
-600 NRIIASTDLLTSEHV
+600 NRLNTSTSLLSSEHEV
-615 ERINKSVLFQHLE
+615 RVNDSVLFKHHKKL
-628 KMKTWRKIQQ
+628 KAWRKAQQ
-638 DEKYLDLNIDKRRA
+638 EEKFLELHIDNRKTE
-652 SKENAE
+652 KENKE
-658 AELLVMENDF
+658 SELLTMENDL

-682 FLDREEAEEEP
+682 FLDREEIKEEP
-693 DIDEEILLEAANVL
+693 DIDEEILLEAANIL
-707 SDFIKYS
+707 SDFIEFS
-714 YKPVVSMNKRGKN
+714 YKPVISMNKAG

>member
-1 MLALITSYKNIL
+1 MTRLIKY
-13 MLLNKNC
+13 LLLLC
-20 NYLSYNY
+20 CSQLLLS
-27 IILKL
+27 
-32 TLLIIVMA
+32 
-40 KHFEFLIVTLFS
+40 
-52 FFLTYGLLAENTEY
+52 GLLAETEEY
-66 SFNEEHINLA
+66 VFNDDHVKLT
-76 NEIIK
+76 NEIIE
-81 ILENH
+81 ILEKH
-86 HFTKKKYISVKPE
+86 HFTKKKYLSIKTE
-99 ALNSFLDR
+99 ALDSFLDR

-112 SIFLEKEI
+112 SVFLEKEVNS
-120 TDFTDDD
+120 FAAND
-127 LNPEINDQ
+127 LNAEINDQ
-135 NASLEKAFKIF
+135 HASLEQAFKIF
-146 GLYRSRYSERYQLQ
+146 ELYRSRYVERYQLQ
-160 KRLLSEIEN
+160 KSLLSEIET

-174 NRKILKDRSESKRE
+174 NRKVLKDRTESDRK
-188 ETTEDLKVLWE
+188 ETIEDLKRLWE

-211 NGNDLNETGIKLTK
+211 SGNDLNETKNKLTK

-237 TSDDV
+237 KSEDV
-242 VDLYINSIALS
+242 IDLYINSIALT

-279 IGALLSTDG
+279 IGALLSNDG

-294 SLVPGGPAEKSDKLK
+294 SLVPGGPAEKSNKLK

-318 QETEDEVTDVI
+318 QETEDVITDVI

-342 PKDTEVKLEI
+342 PKNTEVKLEV
-352 IPSTSLDESQTK
+352 IPATSLDESQTK
-364 IITLTRNV
+364 IITLTRNF
-372 VKLEDQAAEKRI
+372 VKLEDQAAQKRI
-384 INIKNADSEIK
+384 INIKKSDSEYK

-405 MDFNAYQNREYDFRS
+405 MDFDAYQRREYDFRS
-420 SSKDVKNLIRTMKD
+420 SSKDVKDLIRGMKN

-456 ALAQLFLGAGPKVQV
+456 ALAHLFLGAGTKVQV

-531 VQRVQSLSLGQIK
+531 VQRVQALSSGQIK

-559 NKGIS
+559 SKGIS
-564 PDIYLPSPIDTEEIG
+564 PDIYLPSPINTEEFG

-592 ARTKVRDF
+592 AKTRVRDF
-600 NRIIASTDLLTSEHV
+600 NRLNTSTSLLSSEHEV
-615 ERINKSVLFQHLE
+615 RVNDSVLFKHHKKL
-628 KMKTWRKIQQ
+628 KAWRKAQQ
-638 DEKYLDLNIDKRRA
+638 EEKFLELNIDNRKTE
-652 SKENAE
+652 KENKE
-658 AELLVMENDF
+658 SELLTMENDL

-682 FLDREEAEEEP
+682 FLDREEIKEEP
-693 DIDEEILLEAANVL
+693 DIDEEILLEAANIL
-707 SDFIKYS
+707 SDFIEYS
-714 YKPVVSMNKRGKN
+714 YKPVISMNKAG

>member
-1 MLALITSYKNIL
+1 MKRRF
-13 MLLNKNC
+13 K
-20 NYLSYNY
+20 
-27 IILKL
+27 
-32 TLLIIVMA
+32 
-40 KHFEFLIVTLFS
+40 FLIAILSSLFLS
-52 FFLTYGLLAENTEY
+52 YGLLAENTEY
-66 SFNEEHINLA
+66 SFNDEHIKLA
-76 NEIIK
+76 NEIIE

-86 HFTKKKYISVKPE
+86 HFTKKKYVSIKPE
-99 ALNSFLDR
+99 ALDSFLDR

-112 SIFLEKEI
+112 SIFLEQ
-120 TDFTDDD
+120 
-127 LNPEINDQ
+127 EINDFSDDLDPAINDQ
-135 NASLEKAFKIF
+135 SASLDKAFNIF
-146 GLYRSRYSERYQLQ
+146 GLYRSRYSERYHLQ
-160 KRLLSEIEN
+160 KSLLSEIEN

-174 NRKILKDRSESKRE
+174 NRKILKDRSESKRK

-318 QETEDEVTDVI
+318 QETEDEITDVI

-342 PKDTEVKLEI
+342 PKDTEVKLEV

-384 INIKNADSEIK
+384 INIKNADSEFK

-405 MDFNAYQNREYDFRS
+405 MDFNAYQRREYDFRS
-420 SSKDVKNLIRTMKD
+420 SSKDVKNLIRTMKN

-508 LAGAIQDYERGLIL
+508 LAGAIQDYERGLVL

-592 ARTKVRDF
+592 AKTKVRDF
-600 NRIIASTDLLTSEHV
+600 NRIIASTELLTSEHA
-615 ERINKSVLFQHLE
+615 ERINKSGLFKHLE

-638 DEKYLDLNIDKRRA
+638 DEKYLDLNIDNRRA

-658 AELLVMENDF
+658 AELLAMENDF

-693 DIDEEILLEAANVL
+693 DIEEEILLEAANVL

-714 YKPVVSMNKRGKN
+714 YKPVISLSETG

>member
-1 MLALITSYKNIL
+1 MTRLIKF
-13 MLLNKNC
+13 LLLLFC
-20 NYLSYNY
+20 SQLLLS
-27 IILKL
+27 
-32 TLLIIVMA
+32 
-40 KHFEFLIVTLFS
+40 
-52 FFLTYGLLAENTEY
+52 GLLAETEEY
-66 SFNEEHINLA
+66 VFNDDHVKLT
-76 NEIIK
+76 NEIIE
-81 ILENH
+81 ILEKH
-86 HFTKKKYISVKPE
+86 HFTKKKYLSIKTE
-99 ALNSFLDR
+99 ALDSFLDR

-112 SIFLEKEI
+112 SVFLEKEVNS
-120 TDFTDDD
+120 FAAND
-127 LNPEINDQ
+127 LDTEINDQ
-135 NASLEKAFKIF
+135 HASLEQAFKIF
-146 GLYRSRYSERYQLQ
+146 ELYRSRYVERYQLQ
-160 KRLLSEIEN
+160 KSLLSEIET

-174 NRKILKDRSESKRE
+174 NRKILKDRAESDRK
-188 ETTEDLKVLWE
+188 ETIEDLERLWE

-211 NGNDLNETGIKLTK
+211 SGNDLNETKNKLTK

-237 TSDDV
+237 KSEDV
-242 VDLYINSIALS
+242 INLYINSIALS

-279 IGALLSTDG
+279 IGALLSNDG

-294 SLVPGGPAEKSDKLK
+294 SLVPGGPAEKSNKLK

-318 QETEDEVTDVI
+318 QETEDVITDVI

-342 PKDTEVKLEI
+342 PKNTEVKLEV
-352 IPSTSLDESQTK
+352 IPATSLDESQTK
-364 IITLTRNV
+364 IITLTRNF
-372 VKLEDQAAEKRI
+372 VKLEDQAAQKRI
-384 INIKNADSEIK
+384 INIKKSDSEYK

-405 MDFNAYQNREYDFRS
+405 MDFDAYQRREYDFRS
-420 SSKDVKNLIRTMKD
+420 SSKDVKDLIRGMKN

-456 ALAQLFLGAGPKVQV
+456 ALAHLFLGAGTKVQV

-531 VQRVQSLSLGQIK
+531 VQRVQALSSGQIK

-559 NKGIS
+559 SKGIS
-564 PDIYLPSPIDTEEIG
+564 PDIYLPSPINTEEFG

-592 ARTKVRDF
+592 AETRVRDF
-600 NRIIASTDLLTSEHV
+600 NRLNTSTSLLSSEHEV
-615 ERINKSVLFQHLE
+615 RVNDSVLFKHHKKL
-628 KMKTWRKIQQ
+628 KAWRKTQQ
-638 DEKYLDLNIDKRRA
+638 EEKYLVLDLEIRKA
-652 SKENAE
+652 KKENTE
-658 AELLVMENDF
+658 AELLTMENDL

-682 FLDREEAEEEP
+682 FLDREEIKEEP
-693 DIDEEILLEAANVL
+693 DIDEEILLEAANIL

-714 YKPVVSMNKRGKN
+714 YKPVISMNKAG

>member
-1 MLALITSYKNIL
+1 MTRLIKY
-13 MLLNKNC
+13 LLLLC
-20 NYLSYNY
+20 CSQLLLS
-27 IILKL
+27 
-32 TLLIIVMA
+32 
-40 KHFEFLIVTLFS
+40 
-52 FFLTYGLLAENTEY
+52 GLLAETEEY
-66 SFNEEHINLA
+66 VFNDDHVKLT
-76 NEIIK
+76 NEIIE
-81 ILENH
+81 ILEKH
-86 HFTKKKYISVKPE
+86 HFTKKKYLSIKTE

-112 SIFLEKEI
+112 SVFLEKEVNS
-120 TDFTDDD
+120 FAAKN
-127 LNPEINDQ
+127 LEAEINDQ
-135 NASLEKAFKIF
+135 HASLEQAFKIF
-146 GLYRSRYSERYQLQ
+146 ELYRSRYLERHQLQ
-160 KRLLSEIEN
+160 KSLLSEIET

-174 NRKILKDRSESKRE
+174 NRKILKDRTESDRK
-188 ETTEDLKVLWE
+188 ETIEDLMRLWE

-211 NGNDLNETGIKLTK
+211 SGNDLNETKNKLTK

-237 TSDDV
+237 KSEDV
-242 VDLYINSIALS
+242 IDLYINSIALT

-279 IGALLSTDG
+279 IGALLSNDG
-288 LYTTIS
+288 LYTTIA
-294 SLVPGGPAEKSDKLK
+294 SLVPGGPAEKSNKLK

-318 QETEDEVTDVI
+318 QETEDVITDVI

-342 PKDTEVKLEI
+342 PKNTEVKLEV
-352 IPSTSLDESQTK
+352 IPATSLDETQTK
-364 IITLTRNV
+364 IITLTRNF
-372 VKLEDQAAEKRI
+372 VKLEDQAAQKRI
-384 INIKNADSEIK
+384 INIKKSDSEYK

-405 MDFNAYQNREYDFRS
+405 MDFDAYQKREYDFKS
-420 SSKDVKNLIRTMKD
+420 SSKDVKDLIRAMKN

-456 ALAQLFLGAGPKVQV
+456 ALAHLFLGAGTKVQV

-531 VQRVQSLSLGQIK
+531 VQRVQTLSSGQIK

-559 NKGIS
+559 SKGIS
-564 PDIYLPSPIDTEEIG
+564 PDIYLPSPINTEEFG

-592 ARTKVRDF
+592 AKTRVRDF
-600 NRIIASTDLLTSEHV
+600 NRLNTSTSLPSSEHEIRV
-615 ERINKSVLFQHLE
+615 NDSVLFKHHKKL
-628 KMKTWRKIQQ
+628 KAWRKAQQ
-638 DEKYLDLNIDKRRA
+638 EEKFLELNIDNRKTD
-652 SKENAE
+652 KENKE
-658 AELLVMENDF
+658 AELLTMENDL
-668 RKKIGLNTFESYQA
+668 RKEIGLNTFESYQA
-682 FLDREEAEEEP
+682 FLDREELKEEP
-693 DIDEEILLEAANVL
+693 DIDEEILLEAANIL
-707 SDFIKYS
+707 SDFIEFS
-714 YKPVVSMNKRGKN
+714 YKPVISMNKTG

>member
-1 MLALITSYKNIL
+1 MTRRFK
-13 MLLNKNC
+13 
-20 NYLSYNY
+20 
-27 IILKL
+27 
-32 TLLIIVMA
+32 
-40 KHFEFLIVTLFS
+40 FLIVVLSSLFLS
-52 FFLTYGLLAENTEY
+52 HGLPAENTEY
-66 SFNEEHINLA
+66 SFNDEHIQLA
-76 NEIIK
+76 NEIIQ

-86 HFTKKKYISVKPE
+86 HFTKKKYDSIKSE
-99 ALNSFLDR
+99 ALGSFLDR

-120 TDFTDDD
+120 NNFTDDLD
-127 LNPEINDQ
+127 PVINDQ
-135 NASLEKAFKIF
+135 KASLKKAFNIF
-146 GLYRSRYSERYQLQ
+146 ELYRSRYSQRYHLQ
-160 KRLLSEIEN
+160 KSLLSEIEN
-169 LDLRQ
+169 LDLRK
-174 NRKILKDRSESKRE
+174 NRRILKDRSESKRK

-318 QETEDEVTDVI
+318 QETEDEITDVI

-342 PKDTEVKLEI
+342 PKDTEVKLEV

-384 INIKNADSEIK
+384 INIKNADSEFK

-405 MDFNAYQNREYDFRS
+405 MDFNAYQRREYNFRS
-420 SSKDVKNLIRTMKD
+420 SSKDVKNLIRTMKN

-508 LAGAIQDYERGLIL
+508 LAGAIQDYERGLVL

-592 ARTKVRDF
+592 AKTKVRDF
-600 NRIIASTDLLTSEHV
+600 NRIIASTDLLTSEHT
-615 ERINKSVLFQHLE
+615 ERINKSVLFKHLE

-638 DEKYLDLNIDKRRA
+638 DEKYLDLNIDNRRA
-652 SKENAE
+652 NKENAE
-658 AELLVMENDF
+658 AELLAMENDF

-693 DIDEEILLEAANVL
+693 DIEEEILLEAANVL

-714 YKPVVSMNKRGKN
+714 YKPVITMSKTG

>member
-1 MLALITSYKNIL
+1 

-20 NYLSYNY
+20 KYLQYNY
-27 IILKL
+27 IILKF
-32 TLLIIVMA
+32 TLPIIVMTRRF
-40 KHFEFLIVTLFS
+40 KFLIVVLSSLFLS
-52 FFLTYGLLAENTEY
+52 HGLPAENTEY
-66 SFNEEHINLA
+66 SFNDEHIQLA
-76 NEIIK
+76 NEIIQ

-86 HFTKKKYISVKPE
+86 HFTKKKYDSIKSE
-99 ALNSFLDR
+99 ALGSFLDR

-120 TDFTDDD
+120 NDFTDDLD
-127 LNPEINDQ
+127 PVINDQ
-135 NASLEKAFKIF
+135 KASLKKAFNIF
-146 GLYRSRYSERYQLQ
+146 ELYRSRYSQRYHLQ
-160 KRLLSEIEN
+160 KSLLSEIEN
-169 LDLRQ
+169 LDLRK
-174 NRKILKDRSESKRE
+174 NRRILKDRSESKRK

-199 DLLINDVIQLNL
+199 DLLINDVIQLSL

-225 RIDNQFNFFERT
+225 RLDNQFNFFERT
-237 TSDDV
+237 TSEDV

-318 QETEDEVTDVI
+318 QETEDEITDVI

-342 PKDTEVKLEI
+342 PKDTEVKLEV

-384 INIKNADSEIK
+384 INIKNADSEFK

-405 MDFNAYQNREYDFRS
+405 MDFNAYQRREYNFRS
-420 SSKDVKNLIRTMKD
+420 SSKDVKNLIRTMKN

-508 LAGAIQDYERGLIL
+508 LAGAIQDYERGLVL

-592 ARTKVRDF
+592 AKTKVRDF
-600 NRIIASTDLLTSEHV
+600 NRIIASTDLLTSEHT
-615 ERINKSVLFQHLE
+615 ERINKSVLFKHLE

-638 DEKYLDLNIDKRRA
+638 DEKYLDLNIDNRRA
-652 SKENAE
+652 NKENAE
-658 AELLVMENDF
+658 AELLAMENDF

-693 DIDEEILLEAANVL
+693 DIEEEILLEAANVL

-714 YKPVVSMNKRGKN
+714 YKPVITMSKTG

>member
-1 MLALITSYKNIL
+1 MKRRF
-13 MLLNKNC
+13 K
-20 NYLSYNY
+20 
-27 IILKL
+27 
-32 TLLIIVMA
+32 
-40 KHFEFLIVTLFS
+40 FLIAILSSLFLS
-52 FFLTYGLLAENTEY
+52 YGLLAENTEY
-66 SFNEEHINLA
+66 SFNDEHIKLA
-76 NEIIK
+76 NEIIE

-86 HFTKKKYISVKPE
+86 HFTKKKYVSIKPE
-99 ALNSFLDR
+99 ALDSFLDR

-112 SIFLEKEI
+112 SIFLEQ
-120 TDFTDDD
+120 
-127 LNPEINDQ
+127 EINDFSDDLDPAINDQ
-135 NASLEKAFKIF
+135 SASLDKAFNIF
-146 GLYRSRYSERYQLQ
+146 GLYRSRYSERYHLQ
-160 KRLLSEIEN
+160 KSLLSEIEN

-174 NRKILKDRSESKRE
+174 NRKILKDRSESKRK
-188 ETTEDLKVLWE
+188 ETAEDLKVLWE

-318 QETEDEVTDVI
+318 QETEDEITDVI

-342 PKDTEVKLEI
+342 PKDTEVKLEV

-384 INIKNADSEIK
+384 INIKNADSEFK

-405 MDFNAYQNREYDFRS
+405 MDFNAYQRREYDFRS
-420 SSKDVKNLIRTMKD
+420 SSKDVKNLIRTMKN

-508 LAGAIQDYERGLIL
+508 LAGAIQDYERGLVL

-592 ARTKVRDF
+592 AKTKVRDF
-600 NRIIASTDLLTSEHV
+600 NRIIASTDLLTSEHA
-615 ERINKSVLFQHLE
+615 ERINKSGLFKHLE

-638 DEKYLDLNIDKRRA
+638 DEKYLDLNIDNRRA

-658 AELLVMENDF
+658 AELLAMENDF

-693 DIDEEILLEAANVL
+693 DIEEEILLEAANVL

-714 YKPVVSMNKRGKN
+714 YKPVISMSKTG